1 MNAITLGRMA
11 PPLLDGF
18 DRLRLVTHTLTLG
31 ATAQEQAN
39 WLRELIVTCEGL
51 DDVLEELYGASDTAD
66 EELPED
72 LPRLVSQQWALPA
85 EAGPA

>member
-18 DRLRLVTHTLTLG
+18 DRLLLVTHTLTLR
-31 ATAQEQAN
+31 ATVQEQAN
-39 WLRELIVTCEGL
+39 WLRELIVTCDAL
-51 DDVLEELYGASDTAD
+51 DEALEELYGSSDPTDD
-66 EELPED
+66 EFPED

-85 EAGPA
+85 EAGTA

>member
-1 MNAITLGRMA
+1 MNAITLGRLA

-18 DRLRLVTHTLTLG
+18 DRLRLVIHTLTLR

-39 WLRELIVTCEGL
+39 WLRELIVTCDDL
-51 DDVLEELYGASDTAD
+51 DDVLEELYGPSDSAD
-66 EELPED
+66 EEFAED

-85 EAGPA
+85 EAGSA

>member
-18 DRLRLVTHTLTLG
+18 DRLRLVTHTLTLR
-31 ATAQEQAN
+31 AAVQEQAN
-39 WLRELIVTCEGL
+39 WLRELIVTCDAL
-51 DDVLEELYGASDTAD
+51 DEALEELYGASDTGD

-85 EAGPA
+85 EVGPA